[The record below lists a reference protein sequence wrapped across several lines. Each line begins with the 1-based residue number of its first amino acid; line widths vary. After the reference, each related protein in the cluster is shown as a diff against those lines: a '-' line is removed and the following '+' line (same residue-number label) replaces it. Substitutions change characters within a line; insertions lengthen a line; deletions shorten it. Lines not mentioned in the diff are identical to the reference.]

1 MTSAACRAVMM
12 AVRERA
18 AKAMAA
24 VDRRVPSLDD
34 FVGQSW
40 TAWADWAGVSGAD
53 GKEAQ
58 RSKHEP
64 PRGRLTESPQLISSK
79 TERGANRVTQTKT
92 CRVLAR
98 AGCRAP
104 ASQISLPL
112 AEMSGTPS
120 GVSATVMQCGGHC
133 VRCPRCVWRG
143 FIWGTS
149 RTAEEAREHRKA
161 SNFFPPTA
169 S

>member
-1 MTSAACRAVMM
+1 MTSATCRAVMM

-53 GKEAQ
+53 GKEAPG
-58 RSKHEP
+58 RKHDP
-64 PRGRLTESPQLISSK
+64 PRGRLAESPQLIFSK

-98 AGCRAP
+98 AGCRAA
-104 ASQISLPL
+104 ASHLWLPL
-112 AEMSGTPS
+112 AEMSGTYS
-120 GVSATVMQCGGHC
+120 GVSATVIQCVGTLSTLSPACGG
-133 VRCPRCVWRG
+133 G
-143 FIWGTS
+143 SFGD
-149 RTAEEAREHRKA
+149 
-161 SNFFPPTA
+161 
-169 S
+169 